1 MQICKTIQRYA
12 RGSAVY
18 KKFTLKK
25 KGVLRLQS
33 IVRGIIAR
41 KRSSKLL
48 VEARMRVQKAI
59 EEGKEEEKL
68 GNRTDVALSILLTS
82 NNLSKSKRAAS
93 HLKYR
98 QRSAMCVP
106 SDLLRKVLWQLY
118 RLIRSCNRSEPHRAV
133 LSHALNVLRQVS
145 PFETALNN
153 FSPRRNIEWKL
164 LSNCCKR
171 LGLNILE

>member
-1 MQICKTIQRYA
+1 MHQKYKSAKIIQRYA

-18 KKFTLKK
+18 KQFTLKK

-41 KRSSKLL
+41 RSSKLL

-68 GNRTDVALSILLTS
+68 GNRTDVALNILLTS
-82 NNLSKSKRAAS
+82 NNLSGVKEPRS

-98 QRSAMCVP
+98 QRSAMCV
-106 SDLLRKVLWQLY
+106 QA
-118 RLIRSCNRSEPHRAV
+118 ICSER
-133 LSHALNVLRQVS
+133 
-145 PFETALNN
+145 
-153 FSPRRNIEWKL
+153 
-164 LSNCCKR
+164 CCGNYISVDS
-171 LGLNILE
+171 LM